1 MKPPSCEGAGGGGVG
16 CDSEPPNQPMM
27 IVLEGVRIGV
37 FVGIPGVA
45 SVGEGRIGLLAGVEM
60 DVSQDGSNSR

>member
-1 MKPPSCEGAGGGGVG
+1 
-16 CDSEPPNQPMM
+16 MM

>member
-1 MKPPSCEGAGGGGVG
+1 MG

-37 FVGIPGVA
+37 FVGVLGIVL
-45 SVGEGRIGLLAGVEM
+45 VGEGKIGLLAGVE
-60 DVSQDGSNSR
+60 R